1 MSNASPYELDKWQR
15 YTTYYYR
22 HVETGRIIHEEAY
35 EARKRKHKTL
45 TNADVTANK
54 EIRELIEEWRE
65 RGHDPYGMSW
75 LKPAD
80 ELEELID
87 E

>member
-1 MSNASPYELDKWQR
+1 MSDSTPNDEL
-15 YTTYYYR
+15 
-22 HVETGRIIHEEAY
+22 
-35 EARKRKHKTL
+35 
-45 TNADVTANK
+45 
-54 EIRELIEEWRE
+54 RELIEEWRV